1 MWDNA
6 REVSLGVEKNDL
18 DLNERS
24 RKVSHFSLQ
33 ATHPESSSEQVLTAR
48 RYPKLGDQRFESM
61 TKVCL
66 LPTDRHPCRPLTTL
80 SLDGGCHHDELNP
93 TVLKVSLVCCAC
105 TVAAGICHSQMRHF
119 EGICSLAGVEFFFAC
134 GGLGAG
140 EARQQHDRR
149 AGERD
154 ALTRV
159 AFESV
164 ELLQPYAMCSGL
176 QCVVLSRLLSPS
188 RPCHDML
195 QLYTHSSS

>member
-1 MWDNA
+1 M
-6 REVSLGVEKNDL
+6 
-18 DLNERS
+18 
-24 RKVSHFSLQ
+24 
-33 ATHPESSSEQVLTAR
+33 
-48 RYPKLGDQRFESM
+48 
-61 TKVCL
+61 
-66 LPTDRHPCRPLTTL
+66 PCRQIGIHADRRPQSL

-93 TVLKVSLVCCAC
+93 TVLKVILVSCA
-105 TVAAGICHSQMRHF
+105 TVAAGMCHSQMRHF

-134 GGLGAG
+134 GGLRAG

-164 ELLQPYAMCSGL
+164 ELLQPCAMCSGL